1 MTLFPS
7 DDKSKLPVT
16 IYAGL
21 APSNPHAAVSWF
33 RALDLANRGMLAH
46 ALISEGLMQFDPEDK
61 WFQAVKMLEE
71 RGIRR
76 GVTPAEVADALQ
88 CAPVT
93 ARRHMLKAEEAIYAT
108 FGLNVIFGGRGVWRI
123 ATNTET
129 ARKYEQMVMEL
140 RGKYRRMAMYR
151 PHAGA
156 LSDSHKPVQLELLV
170 AVRLPVK
177 KAKKES
183 AHAAAD

>member
-71 RGIRR
+71 KGIRR
-76 GVTPAEVADALQ
+76 GVTPAEIAQVLK
-88 CAPVT
+88 CAPAT
-93 ARRHMLKAEEAIYAT
+93 ARRHMLMGEKYLFAL
-108 FGLNVIFGGRGVWRI
+108 FGINVCFASGNGIWRI
-123 ATNTET
+123 ATREEAAAKYTRLALEINEKTERAKMYSGHHGAVHT
-129 ARKYEQMVMEL
+129 N
-140 RGKYRRMAMYR
+140 RR
-151 PHAGA
+151 
-156 LSDSHKPVQLELLV
+156 SVQLELFV
-170 AVRLPVK
+170 TVK
-177 KAKKES
+177 TKKGR
-183 AHAAAD
+183 AHVAAD

>member
-7 DDKSKLPVT
+7 DDKGRLPVT

-21 APSNPHAAVSWF
+21 APSNPHATVSWF
-33 RALDLANRGMLAH
+33 RSLDLANRGMLAS
-46 ALISEGLMQFDPEDK
+46 ALISEQLMQFDADDR
-61 WFQAVKMLEE
+61 WFRALEVLEE

-76 GVTPAEVADALQ
+76 GVTPDEVATALE

-93 ARRHMLKAEEAIYAT
+93 ARRHMLRAEEAIYAT
-108 FGLNVIFGGRGVWRI
+108 FGLNVIFAGRGVWRI

-129 ARKYEQMVMEL
+129 AKKYEVMVMEL

-151 PHAGA
+151 PHAGS
-156 LSDSHKPVQLELLV
+156 LSDNKPVQLELLV
-170 AVRLPVK
+170 AVRTPVK
-177 KAKKES
+177 KVKREN
-183 AHAAAD
+183 AHVAAN